1 MSGMAL
7 ALIIILLTLA
17 ALHLYWGL
25 GGRWPGRDES
35 ELVATVIG
43 RTKSGKMPSLA
54 VAGAVAG
61 ALALGAWCVAADRGG
76 LNFGVPLPLVNA
88 GYFLMALVFA
98 VRGVITYAFPAVF
111 AYAKGTPFER
121 LNRLYYSP
129 LCLFI
134 AFGLVTASLGL
145 L

>member
-1 MSGMAL
+1 MTGMAH

-17 ALHLYWGL
+17 ALHLYWGF
-25 GGRWPGRDES
+25 GGKWPGRDEQS
-35 ELVATVIG
+35 LIGMVIG
-43 RTKSGKMPSLA
+43 RTKTGRMPSLQSCA
-54 VAGAVAG
+54 LVAS
-61 ALALGAWCVAADRGG
+61 ALLFGAWIIAADRGG
-76 LNFGVPLPLVNA
+76 YRFGVSLTLINA
-88 GYFLMALVFA
+88 AYFLMALVFA
-98 VRGVITYAFPAVF
+98 VRGVVTYALPGVF

-134 AFGLVTASLGL
+134 AFGLMAASLAL